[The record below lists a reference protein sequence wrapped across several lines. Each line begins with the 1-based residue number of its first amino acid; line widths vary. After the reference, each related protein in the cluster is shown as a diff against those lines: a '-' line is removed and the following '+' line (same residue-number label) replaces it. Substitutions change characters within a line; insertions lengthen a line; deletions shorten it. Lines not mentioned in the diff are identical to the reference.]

1 MVMNKSNTHNKKPF
15 ECKGLK
21 IAFQNVNSMNPQ
33 KLAHLVGQLNKF
45 DIIFLSEVNSPNS
58 IHNFCFANDNK
69 FYSHFDPSVRRI
81 GVITNLLVEI
91 KTVGIGLKLEQLRT
105 QRDKTAVQSFVY
117 EVKIGCYTVFIENVY
132 AVPDLSPHNTRKL
145 VSHVDDQAK
154 KYPYYMVGG
163 DMNLN
168 WKDDKNRE
176 YFLECSSLTQRV
188 NNLTRICKYRKNNQD
203 RTSKTIIDLIFCN
216 NKLNQL
222 CHTVK
227 VKVISKLFDHKS
239 VYAGIVG
246 KSYNYYKDVTYFKN
260 PYNRPV
266 PDATQTALINEEI
279 DKMQIS
285 EHDNYDTL
293 IIKTRTILNDIVPC
307 NPSGPQTKRFY
318 RNPFSKSLLKE
329 IKYKH
334 HLEQKK
340 MKTNDDR
347 ARYTAQCNKVT
358 KLKRQEINDYRE
370 SLINKAKN
378 PQDIQKTIKFIQNG
392 HMSTINGN
400 PDKVSVNGVSGS
412 QLAEESS
419 EFFRKRA
426 VELVTEETMLAA
438 GDPAPALRENE
449 VLPEVFD
456 FEFPVFENFN
466 DFLPKNK
473 VSNSA
478 GPDGISAAVLEKC
491 WPSFRAKL
499 NRVLHLS
506 GRISYPFL
514 DNGYFQHSIPKIV
527 GIITLLKQLRPLGIL
542 NIIPKYF
549 FNKPFF
555 KALRDH
561 LTPIFFNRNNY
572 SYRGTHQ
579 CIIATFD
586 EVIARINRKEKV
598 VMVKYDFSNAFGT
611 IHHAA
616 VLDIFRQLNLS
627 EDALRYLEQYL
638 QNQRSAKTVIS
649 DKTGFYFSNDKDMSR
664 GSPQGQVGAD
674 LIFIVQQFVLKEL
687 CEVFRSMYVDDLN
700 DVCSNPTDL
709 QTIDL
714 VKRNEAALV
723 VQSHQAGFAL
733 NDDKTTYI
741 PYNVDDSAMVDAG
754 LKITRDGEK
763 CEVLGFPYTATAK
776 GFDVKPAADMII
788 KRLNSRAPSVH
799 ASREYFSDPEIR
811 TRIAK
816 SLIYFC
822 IGELHLVLA
831 YDTKSNKQF
840 ERIRV
845 KVNDLLRA
853 TGLRNTTPSTE
864 LDKVFG
870 TNLRTFAEHG
880 IIMNGLKAVAHDPTF
895 FDRTYSTRQ
904 RFPAN
909 TYLSKFV
916 ELWIDLPYRTRKKIF
931 NCKNMNQVKST
942 LKSLRKLK
950 YTPKIHEDFKWI
962 SYKN

>member
-1 MVMNKSNTHNKKPF
+1 MINKITDKQKPF

-33 KLAHLVGQLNKF
+33 KLAHLVGQLNNF

-58 IHNFCFANDNK
+58 INDFCFANDKK
-69 FYSHFDPSVRRI
+69 FHYHFDPSLRRI
-81 GVITNLLVEI
+81 GVITNLLVDI
-91 KTVGIGLKLEQLRT
+91 KTVGVGLKLEQCRT
-105 QRDKTAVQSFVY
+105 QRDKTAVQSFLYKINIGNHLVY
-117 EVKIGCYTVFIENVY
+117 LENVY
-132 AVPDLSPHNTRKL
+132 AIPGLSPHNIRNL
-145 VSHVDDQAK
+145 VSHIDDQAK
-154 KYPYYMVGG
+154 KYQNYMVGG

-168 WKDDKNRE
+168 WKEEKNRE
-176 YFLECSSLTQRV
+176 YFLECSSLKQRV
-188 NNLTRICKYRKNNQD
+188 TALTRVRDYRKGGHD
-203 RTSKTIIDLIFCN
+203 RTSKTMIDLIFCN
-216 NKLNQL
+216 NKLNLL
-222 CHTVK
+222 CHKVK
-227 VKVISKLFDHKS
+227 VKIISKLFDHKA
-239 VYAGIVG
+239 VFAGIIG
-246 KSYNYYKDVTYFKN
+246 KSHNYYKDVTYYKN

-266 PDATQTALINEEI
+266 PTPTQAALINKEI
-279 DKMQIS
+279 EKIS
-285 EHDNYDTL
+285 IDDNINYDNL
-293 IIKTRTILNDIVPC
+293 IVKTRTIINDVVPC
-307 NPSGPQTKRFY
+307 NPSGPLTKRFY

-329 IKYKH
+329 IKLKH

-347 ARYTAQCNKVT
+347 DKYKAQCNRVT

-378 PQDIQKTIKFIQNG
+378 PHEIQKTIKFIENG
-392 HMSTINGN
+392 YMSTINGN
-400 PDKVSVNGVSGS
+400 PDKVSVNGVSGKK
-412 QLAEESS
+412 LVEESA

-426 VELVTEETMLAA
+426 VELVPEETMAAA
-438 GDPAPALRENE
+438 GTPVPALRENE
-449 VLPEVFD
+449 NLPEVFD
-456 FEFPVFENFN
+456 FKFPTYEIFN
-466 DFLPKNK
+466 EFLPKNK
-473 VSNSA
+473 VSNCA

-491 WPSFRAKL
+491 WPSFGSKL
-499 NRVLHLS
+499 NKVLALS
-506 GRISYPFL
+506 GLKYPYL
-514 DNGYFQHSIPKIV
+514 NNGYFQHSIPKIV

-542 NIIPKYF
+542 NVIPKYF

-555 KALRDH
+555 KSLRDH
-561 LTPIFFNRNNY
+561 LTPIFQNRNNY

-586 EVIARINRKEKV
+586 EVISRINRKEKV

-616 VLDIFRQLNLS
+616 VMQIFRQLNISDNSLN
-627 EDALRYLEQYL
+627 YIEQYL
-638 QNQRSAKTVIS
+638 NNQRSAKTVIS
-649 DKTGFYFSNDKDMSR
+649 DKSGFYFSEDKDMSR

-674 LIFIVQQFVLKEL
+674 LVFIVQQFILKEM

-700 DVCSNPTDL
+700 DVCSGKTDSD
-709 QTIDL
+709 TVDL
-714 VKRNEAALV
+714 VRRNEASLV
-723 VQSHQAGFAL
+723 IQSHQAGFAL

-741 PYNVDDSAMVDAG
+741 PYNVDDSALSDAG
-754 LKITRDGEK
+754 LKVTRSGEK
-763 CEVLGFPYTATAK
+763 CEVLGFPYEATAK

-788 KRLNSRAPSVH
+788 KRLNSRAPSIH

-811 TRIAK
+811 TKIAK

-822 IGELHLVLA
+822 IGELHLVLG
-831 YDTKSNKQF
+831 YDNKHNKQF

-853 TGLRNTTPSTE
+853 TGLRNTTPTAE

-895 FDRTYSTRQ
+895 FDRTYSTRKY
-904 RFPAN
+904 FPEN
-909 TYLSKFV
+909 TYLAKFR
-916 ELWIDLPYRTRKKIF
+916 ELWVDLPYRTRKKIF
-931 NCKNMNQVKST
+931 NCKNMDQVKNT
-942 LKSLRKLK
+942 LKNTRKLK
-950 YTPKIHEDFKWI
+950 YNTKIHTDYKWI